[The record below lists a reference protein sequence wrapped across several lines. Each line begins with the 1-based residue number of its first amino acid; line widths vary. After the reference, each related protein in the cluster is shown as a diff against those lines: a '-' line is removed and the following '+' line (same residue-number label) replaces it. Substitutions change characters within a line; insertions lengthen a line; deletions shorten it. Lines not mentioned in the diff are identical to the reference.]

1 MNENTVGATLID
13 VLNLYAPNQSQLS
26 VAEILMKECPVIKDM
41 VWQEANDVTQHVDAY
56 RKSLP
61 KSTREKFN
69 QGITGEF
76 GEEEQVT
83 FGIQK
88 RGNMPSIDSRLIAIA
103 SNPAEFIRI
112 KVAGAIQGMT
122 QEVETD
128 LFYGSQAANTCD
140 YDGIA
145 QYTNAVDGERV
156 IDAGGDDE
164 SENLT
169 SAYVVAWDLAAGA
182 YGIYPR
188 GSKAGIQYEDKGKHL
203 EMLSDG
209 SRIENNVYY
218 VSVAM
223 GLATRDVRAFA
234 RLANID
240 VENIAANTFDEAK
253 MIMLLDNMPSSL
265 RAKAK
270 IYVPTKL
277 KTAIQLRINDKANV
291 NFTVDN
297 AFGTPVMRFIDVPVV
312 RAEMISVHE
321 DYVPVAA

>member
-1 MNENTVGATLID
+1 MINNTNGATLID

-26 VAEILMKECPVIKDM
+26 VAEILMKECPLLNDM
-41 VWQEANDVTQHVDAY
+41 VMQEANDVTQHVDAY

-69 QGITGEF
+69 QGIGGEL
-76 GEEEQVT
+76 GEEEEVT

-88 RGNMPSIDSRLIAIA
+88 RGNMPSIDKRLIDIA
-103 SNPAEFIRI
+103 ANPAEFIRI
-112 KVAGAIQGMT
+112 KIAGAVQGMT

-140 YDGIA
+140 YDGIGV
-145 QYTNAVDGERV
+145 YTSEIDGERV
-156 IDAGGDDE
+156 IDAGGSAE
-164 SENLT
+164 STDLT
-169 SAYVVAWDLAAGA
+169 SAYIVAWDLAAGA
-182 YGIYPR
+182 YGIYPK
-188 GSKAGIQYEDKGKHL
+188 GSQAGIKYEDKGTHL
-203 EMLSDG
+203 EALPDG
-209 SRIENNVYY
+209 TRMESNVYY
-218 VSVAM
+218 VSVAL
-223 GLATRDVRAFA
+223 GLGTRDVRAFA

-240 VENIAANTFDEAK
+240 VKNISATTFDEGK
-253 MIMLLDNMPSSL
+253 MIELLDNMPSSL

-297 AFGTPVMRFIDVPVV
+297 AFGTPVLRFIDVPVV

-321 DYVPVAA
+321 DHVA

>member
-112 KVAGAIQGMT
+112 KVAGMT
-122 QEVETD
+122 QEVESD

-145 QYTNAVDGERV
+145 QYTNAIDGKRV
-156 IDAGGDDE
+156 IDAGGNE
-164 SENLT
+164 ASENLT

-203 EMLSDG
+203 ETLPDG

-240 VENIAANTFDEAK
+240 VGNIAANTFDEAK

-321 DYVPVAA
+321 DHVAVAA